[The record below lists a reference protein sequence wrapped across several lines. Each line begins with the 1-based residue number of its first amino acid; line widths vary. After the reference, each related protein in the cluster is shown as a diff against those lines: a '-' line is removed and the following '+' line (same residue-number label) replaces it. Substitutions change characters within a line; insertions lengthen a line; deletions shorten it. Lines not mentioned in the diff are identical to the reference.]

1 MAQFRPLPRLLHLLL
16 LQLCSPGVAA
26 LQYAGMWGLHN
37 GSSVTGPTTDRVAT
51 WTTLTFDVSDPDLIL
66 ANAKLGVKAL
76 YPISWT
82 AAQKELCY
90 APVPHTQTTPDGKF
104 SCLTI
109 DPDYKAKWKAQF
121 AKMQPLIKAKALLG
135 VFLGDE
141 HMYFGVKVSEVK
153 LIVDL
158 IREDWPSAIIYENEA
173 PDVAMCNYR
182 KDNTTIWED
191 GECMPSNLDWF
202 GFDYYAHDSSVWSG
216 PREAY
221 TSMVYPR
228 FSRADQKVC
237 TLARSVL
244 HQRRHTHS
252 CSCRCQAVE
261 ISLTP
266 FAICDLLSSKQVVPV
281 TLGYGEGNLSV
292 KEAQVCTRK
301 NSVNCC

>member
-1 MAQFRPLPRLLHLLL
+1 MQRRLPHPLHLLL
-16 LQLCSPGVAA
+16 VLQLWPGAVA
-26 LQYAGMWGLHN
+26 LQHAGMWGLQN
-37 GSSVTGPTTDRVAT
+37 ASTVTGPTLDPVSA
-51 WTTLTFDVSDPDLIL
+51 WTTLTFDVSDSALIL

-90 APVPHTQTTPDGKF
+90 APVPHTQTTMDGKF

-121 AKMQPLIKAKALLG
+121 AMMQPLIKAQALIG

-141 HMYFGVKVSEVK
+141 HMYFGVKLSEVK

-182 KDNTTIWED
+182 KDNTTIWQD
-191 GECMPSNLDWF
+191 GECLPSNLDWF
-202 GFDYYAHDSSVWSG
+202 GFDFYAHDSSVWSG

-221 TSMVYPR
+221 TTMVYPR
-228 FSRADQKVC
+228 FSRPDQKVC
-237 TLARSVL
+237 SIDS
-244 HQRRHTHS
+244 HRRRYT
-252 CSCRCQAVE
+252 
-261 ISLTP
+261 
-266 FAICDLLSSKQVVPV
+266 DLLLWSMWWLCCLRSLP
-281 TLGYGEGNLSV
+281 SP
-292 KEAQVCTRK
+292 AMHARFTR
-301 NSVNCC
+301 

>member
-1 MAQFRPLPRLLHLLL
+1 M
-16 LQLCSPGVAA
+16 
-26 LQYAGMWGLHN
+26 
-37 GSSVTGPTTDRVAT
+37 
-51 WTTLTFDVSDPDLIL
+51 
-66 ANAKLGVKAL
+66 KAL

-90 APVPHTQTTPDGKF
+90 APVPHTQTTADGKF

-121 AKMQPLIKAKALLG
+121 ATMQPLIKAQALLG

-202 GFDYYAHDSSVWSG
+202 GFDFYAHDSSVWSG

-221 TSMVYPR
+221 TTMVYPR
-228 FSRADQKVC
+228 FGRPDQKVC
-237 TLARSVL
+237 GIPLASVDLHLGVDARISCCHLNHHLRCTLVSTGCAGDAGL
-244 HQRRHTHS
+244 RRG
-252 CSCRCQAVE
+252 QPQV
-261 ISLTP
+261 SLS
-266 FAICDLLSSKQVVPV
+266 LS
-281 TLGYGEGNLSV
+281 LSLC
-292 KEAQVCTRK
+292 VCLCVCVCVCVCVRACACMRAC
-301 NSVNCC
+301 VRVCVRL